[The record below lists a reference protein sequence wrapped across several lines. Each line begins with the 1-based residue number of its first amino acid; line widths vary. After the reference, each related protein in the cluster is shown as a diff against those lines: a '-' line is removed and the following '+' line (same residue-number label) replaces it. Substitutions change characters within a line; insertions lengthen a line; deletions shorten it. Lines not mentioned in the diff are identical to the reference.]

1 MSHEIIEH
9 IIKGNL
15 EEAKSLIF
23 EQLANNIAKKLASR
37 RRIIGTQF
45 FKEANTIRMGRTKL
59 IRRRIRKGKVQKNVR
74 KSAVKGYT
82 LKAGKLRRI
91 TAIQRVHMSRTQKR
105 AARKR
110 KTHMRTTVRKRAR
123 SILRRK
129 TMGIK

>member
-1 MSHEIIEH
+1 MSHAIIEH

-23 EQLANNIAKKLASR
+23 EQLANSIAKKLASR

-45 FKEANTIRMGRTKL
+45 FKEANTVRMGRTKL

-82 LKAGKLRRI
+82 LQAGKLRRI